1 MGDSTRHHQ
10 FRALLV
16 LGRVS
21 NLPTVW
27 SNCLAAWWLG
37 GGRTVNR
44 LPLLLAGATGLYL
57 GGMFLNDL
65 LDAASDRRLRPER
78 PIPAG
83 EISPQTVWIWA
94 QAWLGIGALLL
105 ILLGQT
111 TGALALLLLVT
122 ILGYDALHQRIAF
135 APLLMAGCRL
145 LLYLVAASTG
155 ARGVTGWA
163 IWCGLGMAVYVLGVS
178 LLARPERAA
187 RKPGY
192 GPTLLLATP
201 IALAVL
207 LHSRAV
213 PEGVV
218 LLALVL
224 GLWITRSLRP
234 AFWSEER
241 AVAETVSLLLAG
253 IVLVDW
259 LAVADAPREF
269 SLVFL
274 LLFGAALVFQRF
286 VPAS

>member
-44 LPLLLAGATGLYL
+44 LPFLLAGATCLYL
-57 GGMFLNDL
+57 GGMFLNDV

-122 ILGYDALHQRIAF
+122 ILGYDALHKRAGF

-178 LLARPERAA
+178 LLARQERAP

-192 GPTLLLATP
+192 GPTLLLAAP

-207 LHSRAV
+207 LHSYAV
-213 PEGVV
+213 PEGVL

-224 GLWITRSLRP
+224 GLWIARSLRP